1 MVRSPTGSR
10 SYCAEQVGVRKL
22 RDRGSFNAMLFNRE
36 DLDSRRIKI
45 QKLKD
50 LMNRDAKVISPD
62 MTIRDAARK
71 VRDGDLA

>member
-1 MVRSPTGSR
+1 M
-10 SYCAEQVGVRKL
+10 
-22 RDRGSFNAMLFNRE
+22 
-36 DLDSRRIKI
+36 

-50 LMNRDAKVISPD
+50 LISRDVKVISPD